1 MELPVS
7 VARTDGNMGRP
18 DKASHR
24 SELCNVT
31 ANFNKSVFFPKKHNK
46 KPKRKKWFSS
56 FYENAFCCKSCYF
69 AFKMSFWK
77 KKHFTNLKVF
87 VVYVETPSL
96 FFWKKASSR
105 KFSFELIWARTHTR
119 NCGFQGKK
127 NERTLIMRTPST
139 KYNKKQDFSSE
150 YPLNL

>member
-7 VARTDGNMGRP
+7 VARTDRNMGRP

-46 KPKRKKWFSS
+46 KPKRKKSDFQVST
-56 FYENAFCCKSCYF
+56 
-69 AFKMSFWK
+69 KMHFVASHATLLSKCPFGK
-77 KKHFTNLKVF
+77 KEHYTNLKFF

-96 FFWKKASSR
+96 FF
-105 KFSFELIWARTHTR
+105 
-119 NCGFQGKK
+119 
-127 NERTLIMRTPST
+127 
-139 KYNKKQDFSSE
+139 
-150 YPLNL
+150 